1 MQKWEGLTRKKWEG
15 LTQKMR
21 MTVFEWLKGLT
32 VKMRKSDSKNEK
44 D

>member
-32 VKMRKSDSKNEK
+32 RKNEK
-44 D
+44 V

>member
-1 MQKWEGLTRKKWEG
+1 MQKWEGMNKKKWEG

-32 VKMRKSDSKNEK
+32 RKNEK
-44 D
+44 V